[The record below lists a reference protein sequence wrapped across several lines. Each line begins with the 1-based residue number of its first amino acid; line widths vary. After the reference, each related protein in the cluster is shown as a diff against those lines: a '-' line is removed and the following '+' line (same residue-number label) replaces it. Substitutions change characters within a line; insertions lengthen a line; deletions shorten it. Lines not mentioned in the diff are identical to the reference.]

1 MHPDTE
7 LQPALAPAPMAHSG
21 GSLRSVE
28 RASNGRVDLF
38 LAESLVVL
46 CVELWAV
53 CRWVG
58 GVVGMVL
65 AVFVV
70 V

>member
-7 LQPALAPAPMAHSG
+7 LQPAPMAHSAWWLPPLG
-21 GSLRSVE
+21 PTIVRTYSWQSH
-28 RASNGRVDLF
+28 
-38 LAESLVVL
+38 LVVL